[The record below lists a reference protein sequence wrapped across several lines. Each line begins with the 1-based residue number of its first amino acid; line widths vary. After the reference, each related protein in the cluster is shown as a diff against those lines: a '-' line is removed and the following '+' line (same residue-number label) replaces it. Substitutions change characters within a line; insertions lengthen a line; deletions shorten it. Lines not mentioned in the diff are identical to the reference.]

1 MHLYP
6 KVERGINCLEG
17 INQLNSYL
25 LLALLTIFVAWY
37 LSYSAT
43 RLDRLHHRVETS
55 WANLDSLLQKRAAIA
70 IEIAR
75 SEISDPAA
83 SFLLTLAAHQAR
95 DATMQE
101 RSVAE
106 SGLSSALRVLL
117 EGDKRD
123 LGAKEQELISELE
136 DLNEKIE
143 MGIAIHVEAVQRTN
157 MVRRKPLIRIFRLA
171 GTAPEPIVYE
181 FEADA
186 R

>member
-1 MHLYP
+1 MNKFLFP
-6 KVERGINCLEG
+6 I
-17 INQLNSYL
+17 
-25 LLALLTIFVAWY
+25 LLAIFVAWY

-95 DATMQE
+95 EASMQE

-106 SGLSSALRVLL
+106 SGLNSALRILL
-117 EGDKRD
+117 EGDAEN
-123 LGAKEQELISELE
+123 LGLKEQELVAELK
-136 DLNEKIE
+136 DLNQKIE
-143 MGIAIHVEAVQRTN
+143 MGIAIHVEAVQRTI

-171 GTAPEPIVYE
+171 GTAPEPIIYE
-181 FEADA
+181 FEADVH
-186 R
+186 